1 MQLTAGRGYGD
12 IGRPVRFFEGYREW
26 NAGSSAI
33 EVRES
38 GSTSD
43 FATYLSTLIYKVF
56 WDRYQRADSNWRQW
70 TGVMSVSDYKEIT
83 SVSLSGFPRLLKVR
97 EGGEFKDAE
106 ISELVGP
113 KIKVEKFG
121 RLFSLTR
128 EAIINDDLT
137 RFRDVPSSMAEA
149 AVTSIAID
157 IVQSTLEANPVAY
170 DGTAFFHAN
179 HGNLITD
186 ALSETGLANAITKMR
201 SQTDPDGYRVNIK
214 PARLLIPVGLEFTA
228 ARILNSTQVFIQGSG
243 TTAAYGQGMA
253 NVVQNIVS
261 YSVEPYLTDANDW
274 YLFADPNTTRPAM
287 QVAFLNNMDRPQIGL
302 KNPEITLIMGGL
314 GNTDPYTMSFEEI
327 WWKVRWEWAVRMWE
341 WRSAVKSVVA

>member
-1 MQLTAGRGYGD
+1 MLVTAGRGYGE

-26 NAGSSAI
+26 VNEGGA

-43 FATYLSTLIYKVF
+43 FATYLSTLVYKVF
-56 WDRYQRADSNWRQW
+56 WDRYQRVESNWRVW
-70 TGVMSVSDYKEIT
+70 SGVMSVSDYKEIT

-106 ISELVGP
+106 ISEMVGP
-113 KIKVEKFG
+113 KIRVEKFG

-137 RFRDVPSSMAEA
+137 RFRDIPASMAEA
-149 AVTSIAID
+149 AATSIAID
-157 IVQSTLEANPVAY
+157 IVQNTLENPGNAY
-170 DGTAFFHAN
+170 DGTAFFHTN
-179 HGNLITD
+179 HGNLLTA
-186 ALSETGLANAITKMR
+186 ALSETSLASAVTAMR
-201 SQTDPDGYRVNIK
+201 SQVDPDGYRINIR
-214 PARLLIPVGLEFTA
+214 PARLIIPVGLEFTA
-228 ARILNSTQVFIQGSG
+228 ARILNSTQIFIQGAGS
-243 TTAAYGQGMA
+243 TPAYGQGTF
-253 NVVQNIVS
+253 NVVQNIMD
-261 YSVEPYLTDANDW
+261 YTVEPYLSDPNDW
-274 YLFADPNTTRPAM
+274 YVFADPNTTRPAM

-327 WWKVRWEWAVRMWE
+327 WWKVRWEWAARMWE
-341 WRSAVKSVVA
+341 WRSALKSAVT